1 MVNEEIIINDRKE
14 RANMINRIEVLEKV
28 KGLLLLGDSEFATT
42 LQVADYYEVKLRAI
56 TSLVF
61 DNREEL
67 ESNGLVTYKGKDLCN
82 SHVISFKEFTK
93 NRANYKFKLN
103 NNEELSVGGRGVQLF
118 SKRAILNVG
127 MLLRDSVIAKE
138 VRRRLLDI
146 EYESNKSI
154 QENGQTLKENI
165 VEEIRTEQQI
175 QKELIEAMMSGNYV
189 RKSELKTELI
199 GMKNKRIAELETTN
213 KIITENAITIKETR
227 MVINKIIRSIANR
240 RYHDK
245 INYCWDHAYNMLL
258 YKHNISV
265 KRRERKKNEYLIDT
279 LNDTELKQ
287 FETMLR
293 NWYIELGY
301 DLESLL
307 VM

>member
-42 LQVADYYEVKLRAI
+42 QQVSDYYEVDLSVIQKLVSR
-56 TSLVF
+56 
-61 DNREEL
+61 NKEEL
-67 ESNGLVTYKGKDLCN
+67 ESNGMKLYYKN
-82 SHVISFKEFTK
+82 EIK
-93 NRANYKFKLN
+93 NLIGQDVKLQIIIPN
-103 NNEELSVGGRGVQLF
+103 RGMKLF

-127 MLLRDSVIAKE
+127 MLLRDSIIAKE

-175 QKELIEAMMSGNYV
+175 QKELIEAMMSGNYI
-189 RKSELKTELI
+189 RESELKTELI

-245 INYCWDHAYNMLL
+245 IEYCWDHAYNMLL

-265 KRRERKKNEYLIDT
+265 RRRERKKNEYLIDT